1 MHEYLISLCSAYE
14 LHRFTLQCLEHG
26 NTVEIHNGI
35 MFDFYMGLPHM
46 IYILIG
52 NFCYE
57 PNCNAKGELVLGA
70 VGSVSCLC
78 LVHAVTAGKVH
89 RKSQYLMAVQLVN
102 HIHLA
107 LNVA

>member
-1 MHEYLISLCSAYE
+1 MHEYLISLCSTYE

-70 VGSVSCLC
+70 VGSVVFVWCMLLLQERFIES
-78 LVHAVTAGKVH
+78 H
-89 RKSQYLMAVQLVN
+89 S
-102 HIHLA
+102 I
-107 LNVA
+107 